1 MISTKQ
7 LTDIKTMYITFIAG
21 SNASKENKADKIE
34 HSKPEKFEQV
44 ENALEAMFGIE
55 EKSGTPCCVRQFKL
69 KKMNKFLISKFHF
82 SNIFQCYM

>member
-1 MISTKQ
+1 
-7 LTDIKTMYITFIAG
+7 MYITFIAG

-55 EKSGTPCCVRQFKL
+55 AKSGTPCCVRQLKL
-69 KKMNKFLISKFHF
+69 KKTSKFVTSKIHF
-82 SNIFQCYM
+82 SNIFQCYV

>member
-1 MISTKQ
+1 MKQ
-7 LTDIKTMYITFIAG
+7 LTGIKTMHITFIAG

-69 KKMNKFLISKFHF
+69 KIKFLISKFHF